1 MRKIEG
7 LALRRLGTEAILV
20 AGSIDLIDFDRLVTL
35 NASAEY
41 VWESLP
47 DSDFGTDDV
56 VRLLTTRYDVD
67 EATAR
72 SDAEELLRVWSDAG
86 IIVV

>member
-1 MRKIEG
+1 MRKIKG

-20 AGSIDLIDFDRLVTL
+20 AESIDLIDFDRLVTL

-41 VWESLP
+41 VWVSLP
-47 DSDFGTDDV
+47 DSDFDTDDV
-56 VRLLTTRYDVD
+56 AQLLTARYDVD
-67 EATAR
+67 AATAR

-86 IIVV
+86 IIED